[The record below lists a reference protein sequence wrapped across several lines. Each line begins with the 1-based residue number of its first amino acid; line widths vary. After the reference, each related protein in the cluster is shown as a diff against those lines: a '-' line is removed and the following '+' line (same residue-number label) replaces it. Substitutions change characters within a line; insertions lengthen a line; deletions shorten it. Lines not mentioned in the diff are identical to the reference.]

1 MPRRRPRCFVPFA
14 ALKIGGR
21 NATSVVVTL
30 TNNKKVTVNDFVGLT
45 KCPLPP
51 VSCQRLS
58 GGTQLKCSSSMPL
71 RARSVS
77 VTVFGADGKK
87 ARGKAR
93 VTAKK
98 GAKKGSYTLTMKTP
112 VTFLPGRYVYKH
124 VATTTRK
131 GEKLLAVRVLN
142 LN

>member
-1 MPRRRPRCFVPFA
+1 
-14 ALKIGGR
+14 
-21 NATSVVVTL
+21 
-30 TNNKKVTVNDFVGLT
+30 VTVNDFVGLT

-51 VSCQRLS
+51 VSCQRLV

-71 RARSVS
+71 RARKVTM
-77 VTVFGADGKK
+77 TVFGADGKQAKGSAQVK
-87 ARGKAR
+87 AKR
-93 VTAKK
+93 

-131 GEKLLAVRVLN
+131 GEKLLAVRVLI
-142 LN
+142 LK